1 MTLITQSSI
10 LAIAKVST
18 SMSITL
24 FGTKN
29 LITIN
34 KCLFRS
40 AHSTDER
47 KGVGG
52 FICGLI

>member
-29 LITIN
+29 LI